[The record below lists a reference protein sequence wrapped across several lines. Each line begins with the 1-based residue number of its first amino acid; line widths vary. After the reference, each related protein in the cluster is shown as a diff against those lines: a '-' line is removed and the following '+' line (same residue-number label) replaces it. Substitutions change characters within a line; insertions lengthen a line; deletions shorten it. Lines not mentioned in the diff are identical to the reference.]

1 MDMALPT
8 LSAQRWLGAIL
19 REPLTHFLLAGL
31 AMFLFFAWRGNAVDP
46 ASRTIIVDEAQVER
60 LAAIWTQTWQ
70 RPPRGVEIDGMIRDY
85 IKEEIYNREA
95 IRLGLDQDD
104 IVIRRRLR
112 SKMEYL
118 EGAAVENSIPSDAT
132 LQKWLDSHAAQYAS
146 DARFSFDQIYLG
158 EGGLADAR
166 RRADAIRGDLTS
178 GRAWNRLGERISLP
192 ISMETAATSEI
203 DRQFGDKFTAELARI
218 KPGTWSGPVAS
229 GFGYHLVRV
238 RQIAPGKAVRL
249 SDVRQSVENDWRAA
263 TLKDRQARAYQ
274 ALLDGYSI
282 RIAKP

>member
-1 MDMALPT
+1 
-8 LSAQRWLGAIL
+8 
-19 REPLTHFLLAGL
+19 
-31 AMFLFFAWRGNAVDP
+31 MFLFFAWRGNAVDP

-166 RRADAIRGDLTS
+166 QRADAIRGDLTS
-178 GRAWNRLGERISLP
+178 GRAWKRLGERISLP

-203 DRQFGDKFTAELARI
+203 DRQFGDEFTAELTRI

-238 RQIAPGKAVRL
+238 RQIAPGKAVHL
-249 SDVRQSVENDWRAA
+249 SDVRQSVENDWQAA

-274 ALLDGYSI
+274 TLLDGYSI